1 MPKDKSDHSMTHI
14 VQSIFT
20 PDSHTNN
27 LAESNIIRGGMGTRR
42 LHDSGQVL
50 QNQALPGPGR
60 VLL

>member
-1 MPKDKSDHSMTHI
+1 MTHI